1 MAKTLLILNEQPYG
15 GERSYNGLRLAIAL
29 LKTQAEEVH
38 VFLIGDGAAARSAY
52 AAPAW
57 THGAS
62 PTPSSSKARS
72 AAPCRSSRNGT
83 NGPTRRSC
91 SDSS

>member
-15 GERSYNGLRLAIAL
+15 SERSYNGLRLAIAL
-29 LKTQAEEVH
+29 LKTQAEEVQA
-38 VFLIGDGAAARSAY
+38 FLIGGAVARSAY
-52 AAPAW
+52 AARAW

-62 PTPSSSKARS
+62 PTPSSSKART
-72 AAPCRSSRNGT
+72 AAPCRSSRSGT

-91 SDSS
+91 SDCR